1 MPRLAGS
8 MQRLAQQK
16 IGESLLLA
24 LAGAFLAIPASFAT
38 VRLLVSFLPSMI
50 SGMPQGLDGI

>member
-1 MPRLAGS
+1 

-38 VRLLVSFLPSMI
+38 VRLLVSFCRA
-50 SGMPQGLDGI
+50 